1 MITTIIY
8 CHTHFSYGKGRGAVA
23 LEEMELPRGFV
34 AFIFAFEDNSSRAL
48 VNLIGM
54 CPRHVQVYN

>member
-1 MITTIIY
+1 MIRTIIY

-34 AFIFAFEDNSSRAL
+34 AFIFAF
-48 VNLIGM
+48 
-54 CPRHVQVYN
+54 

>member
-1 MITTIIY
+1 MIMLMTRRQRYRAIMIRTIIY

-34 AFIFAFEDNSSRAL
+34 AFIFAF
-48 VNLIGM
+48 
-54 CPRHVQVYN
+54 